1 MSVLLQI
8 ALWVAGISVI
18 GLSFC
23 GGVLW
28 RMSREDKKLSARVI
42 RPANITVN
50 RHYHVTEYV
59 VKDDKTLD
67 VDFPDSKAV

>member
-8 ALWVAGISVI
+8 ALWVAGISAI
-18 GLSFC
+18 CLSFC

-42 RPANITVN
+42 RPANIKIDK
-50 RHYHVTEYV
+50 HYHVTEYV
-59 VKDDKTLD
+59 VKDDKALD